1 MYFHLIHS
9 HYSYTHF
16 MDVWIFCFLTT
27 QHLVYCLTISKGKI
41 NLKTIAVVE
50 EENYDLESQQC
61 SNKEQEFVK

>member
-1 MYFHLIHS
+1 
-9 HYSYTHF
+9 

-50 EENYDLESQQC
+50 EENYDLENQQC

>member
-1 MYFHLIHS
+1 
-9 HYSYTHF
+9 

-27 QHLVYCLTISKGKI
+27 QHLVHCLTISKGKI